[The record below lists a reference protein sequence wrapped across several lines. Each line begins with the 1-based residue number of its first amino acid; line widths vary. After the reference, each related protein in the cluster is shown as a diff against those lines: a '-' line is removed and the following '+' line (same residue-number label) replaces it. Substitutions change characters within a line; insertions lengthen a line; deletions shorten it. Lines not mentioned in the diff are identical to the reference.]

1 MRAGFVLLRCQ
12 RFCDWRWARPAEIL
26 ESGFTQRSR
35 GARNVQPL
43 LGSQTSSQLTS
54 PKSERRSASAGS
66 QSGGEKPWAY
76 GCEACA
82 LATTAGFWQ
91 NHLTCVTEFPI
102 TEREGIVTPALLA
115 PPRCH
120 KVQSPHGRTLVPQ
133 GETVWSEAR
142 ARGCRGA
149 AGLSSSARSL

>member
-1 MRAGFVLLRCQ
+1 MPGTC
-12 RFCDWRWARPAEIL
+12 
-26 ESGFTQRSR
+26 S
-35 GARNVQPL
+35 PL

-54 PKSERRSASAGS
+54 PKSERHSASAGS

-76 GCEACA
+76 SCEACA
-82 LATTAGFWQ
+82 PATTAGFWQ

-102 TEREGIVTPALLA
+102 TKREGIVTPALLA

-142 ARGCRGA
+142 AWGCRGA
-149 AGLSSSARSL
+149 AGPSSSAHSLLIPQESLNFAVIQFLLSSVNNTYPL